1 MSFPPPTSGLARL
14 IWLALGALAVAILV
28 TVCAGI
34 VWGLGK
40 VLRLLSPVLWP
51 LAVAGVLAYLLD
63 PVVDF
68 IERRGASRARAIL
81 CVFTLA
87 AMIVFAFAGSVV
99 PQVVRETRQLVEK
112 IPSYAARAQS
122 QVHEWINNP

>member
-1 MSFPPPTSGLARL
+1 MSFPPPTSGQARL

-28 TVCAGI
+28 SVCAGI

-40 VLRLLSPVLWP
+40 VLHLLSPVLWP

-68 IERRGASRARAIL
+68 IERRGASRARAIV
-81 CVFTLA
+81 CVFALA
-87 AMIVFAFAGSVV
+87 AMIVLALAGSVV
-99 PQVVRETRQLVEK
+99 PQVIR
-112 IPSYAARAQS
+112 
-122 QVHEWINNP
+122 